1 MKKNCLFFIKTKEK
15 ALKRADYY
23 ILEIKYNNLI
33 KIAKIFYDICYPCDF
48 CESTLHYDNMENI
61 FCQ

>member
-1 MKKNCLFFIKTKEK
+1 MLKMKKNCLFFIKTKEK

-33 KIAKIFYDICYPCDF
+33 KVICDICNSY
-48 CESTLHYDNMENI
+48 ENVLYHDNMENI

>member
-48 CESTLHYDNMENI
+48 CESTLHYNNI
-61 FCQ
+61 

>member
-33 KIAKIFYDICYPCDF
+33 KIVRKFCDICDICDF
-48 CESTLHYDNMENI
+48 CESTLHYNNI
-61 FCQ
+61 